1 MKVAEIAVTPVLAKS
16 DTQVVIARRKG
27 MTFGALGG
35 KVHPVAHRSA
45 GTRIRSLARK
55 TVELNKVCD
64 AASCFLR
71 ASPLSIQG

>member
-16 DTQVVIARRKG
+16 D
-27 MTFGALGG
+27 
-35 KVHPVAHRSA
+35 
-45 GTRIRSLARK
+45 